1 MSTRVMDFR
10 EAVDHLPGGM
20 TLVATDVPWDEYERL
35 LEELADRPG
44 VRVSYDE
51 GRLEIMS
58 PRPEHEEFKRFI
70 EKIIDALGD
79 HLNWN
84 VEPRGSATWK
94 KKQAAKGTEAD
105 TCYYIANAEMIIGRR
120 TIDLRKDPPPDLA
133 VEVDAT
139 NESLSKFSVYSALR
153 VPEIWRYEVKHNR
166 VVVYELRENDYME
179 VSASRAFPMLRA
191 KVLDGFIE
199 QSKVQGQKAAM
210 AAFRKW
216 LKKAV
221 RSK

>member
-1 MSTRVMDFR
+1 MSTRLMDFR
-10 EAVDHLPGGM
+10 EALDHLPDGT

-44 VRVSYDE
+44 MRVSYVE

-84 VEPRGSATWK
+84 VEPRGSATWR

-105 TCYYIANAEMIIGRR
+105 TCYYIANAEKIIGRR
-120 TIDLRKDPPPDLA
+120 TIDLRKYPPPDLV
-133 VEVDAT
+133 VEVDST
-139 NESLSKFSVYSALR
+139 NESLSKFPVYSTLR
-153 VPEIWRYEVKHNR
+153 VPEIWRYDVKHSR
-166 VVVYELRENDYME
+166 VIMYELSENEYVE
-179 VSASRAFPMLRA
+179 VPSSRAFPMLTA
-191 KVLDGFIE
+191 KVLAGFIE
-199 QSKVQGQKAAM
+199 QSKVHGQKAAM

-216 LKKAV
+216 LKKAIE
-221 RSK
+221 